1 MCLFIP
7 FFHKTCIEENTDG
20 QFEDAQQVDNLIHRY
35 TVCHSMS
42 SMDKVMTKTL
52 RTVSSLGNI
61 HPCSEAAG
69 RVMSCIPKTFRS
81 GIIVACLVS
90 KNTHLLHE

>member
-1 MCLFIP
+1 MYTVLDNALPSRIFFAINIAQYNTHTYMHTYIMCFA
-7 FFHKTCIEENTDG
+7 TEEEHAEG
-20 QFEDAQQVDNLIHRY
+20 QFEDVQQADNLIHRY

-69 RVMSCIPKTFRS
+69 GDK
-81 GIIVACLVS
+81 
-90 KNTHLLHE
+90 